1 MSSAYL
7 SSLYDVIA
15 SPTGVGNISSV
26 AATTL
31 QALSTAQANV
41 NTAGTGL
48 VGVASVNLNARLA
61 DATTL
66 STRAGALTTL
76 NGALQTFSSVLS
88 ALTDTT
94 QTAGITGSSSSSAVT
109 VAVGA
114 HAAPS
119 TTTVNVDQ
127 LAQAQVNVSAD
138 AADATSSANFGTGSL
153 TIQEG
158 GRASIEIQLNNA
170 MSLDDIANAIN
181 GAGANVTAS
190 VVQDGASFRL
200 QVTGNDTGAANEVT
214 FTEVGTQ
221 LGLAANQTQ
230 QAQDLTGSAN
240 GTAFSSA
247 TNVVS
252 NVVPGASLVANATVT
267 GATITLGADATSA
280 VAGVQAFVSAYNTAL
295 TALNTAQAG
304 NSDVG
309 VLDSL
314 RQQLARFAGEVTPAG
329 QGGYSALAQL
339 GVSTNADGTL
349 VVDAS
354 KLGQAASADP
364 LGVASV
370 LSGNNYGQNGV
381 AADLQRAVLS
391 FAQPATGILAQNGYG
406 LQVQAAQNG
415 AAILRDS
422 EYVQDITSMVATDIA
437 TYQRRLAEMTADA
450 LLVPLLPTS

>member
-7 SSLYDVIA
+7 SSLYDVVA
-15 SPTGVGNISSV
+15 SPVGVSNISSV
-26 AATTL
+26 AASTL
-31 QALSTAQANV
+31 QALGTAQANV
-41 NTAGTGL
+41 STAATGL
-48 VGVASVNLNARLA
+48 VGVASVNLNARLT

-66 STRAGALTTL
+66 SARAGTLATLT
-76 NGALQTFSSVLS
+76 GALQTFGSVLS
-88 ALTDTT
+88 TLSDTT
-94 QTAGITGSSSSSAVT
+94 QTAGITGKSSSSALT

-119 TTTVNVDQ
+119 TTTLNIDQ

-138 AADATSSANFGTGSL
+138 AANTTDSANFGTGSL

-158 GRASIEIQLNNA
+158 GRPSIEIQLNNA
-170 MSLDDIANAIN
+170 MSLSDIANAIN

-190 VVQDGASFRL
+190 VVQDGTAFRL

-240 GTAFSSA
+240 GTAFSSD
-247 TNVVS
+247 TNVVN
-252 NVVPGASLVANATVT
+252 NVVPGASIVANATVT
-267 GATITLGADATSA
+267 AATVTLSADPTAA

-304 NSDVG
+304 RSDVG

-314 RQQLARFAGEVTPAG
+314 RQQLARFAGEVTAGG
-329 QGGYSALAQL
+329 QGRFSALAQL
-339 GVSTNADGTL
+339 GVSTGVDGTL
-349 VVDAS
+349 MVDPS
-354 KLGQAASADP
+354 KLSQAASVDP

-370 LSGNNYGQNGV
+370 LSGNSYGQNGV
-381 AADLQRAVLS
+381 AADLQRAVLAY
-391 FAQPATGILAQNGYG
+391 AQPATGILAQNGYG
-406 LQVQAAQNG
+406 LQVQASQNG